1 MKSKFKRGRRKV
13 LLKHLTGSC
22 GLLGRLWTAGMLSS
36 REKISPCPLLAKEAT
51 ILEDGQQGNTCSH
64 LTPTSRE
71 LGQEI
76 PFHPARPACTVHTV
90 HPSWLSHSRPPAA
103 RLGGKLYIRPSP
115 GFIQGKQKPG
125 LPLALRGH
133 GMVAE
138 VRSGLS
144 PKAAALPL
152 IIFPTCAVSVL

>member
-1 MKSKFKRGRRKV
+1 M
-13 LLKHLTGSC
+13 
-22 GLLGRLWTAGMLSS
+22 
-36 REKISPCPLLAKEAT
+36 
-51 ILEDGQQGNTCSH
+51 
-64 LTPTSRE
+64 LTPTSCE

-76 PFHPARPACTVHTV
+76 PFHPAGLVCTVHTV

-103 RLGGKLYIRPSP
+103 RLGGKPDIQPSP

-125 LPLALRGH
+125 LPLVLRGH

-152 IIFPTCAVSVL
+152 IIFPTCALSVL